1 VCPRIEHAADI
12 VAGFPALILR
22 PESDRSMAKKRR
34 LSGQLADPRAAC
46 MDAAHKPVARG
57 LVSELSTARSKADA
71 RAEAARAELVE
82 VFHRL
87 DQRFMS
93 SQLPPEAEV

>member
-1 VCPRIEHAADI
+1 
-12 VAGFPALILR
+12 
-22 PESDRSMAKKRR
+22 MAKKRR

-57 LVSELSTARSKADA
+57 LISELSTARSKADA
-71 RAEAARAELVE
+71 RAETEAARAELVE

-93 SQLPPEAEV
+93 SQLPPEAEM